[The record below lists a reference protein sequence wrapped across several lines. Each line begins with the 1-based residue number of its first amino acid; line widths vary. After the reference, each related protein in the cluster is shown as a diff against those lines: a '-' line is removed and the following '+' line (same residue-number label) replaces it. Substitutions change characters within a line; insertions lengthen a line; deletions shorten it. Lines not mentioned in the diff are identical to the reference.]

1 MTNKHTIAHKFI
13 LHEAL
18 VRTIAVLT
26 QFCSGLQTSLNFL
39 KILRQILDT
48 FRPLIVYEKAQ
59 NVSGIIISCLSFPTV
74 MSARREAV
82 GSVLRKYLGDSSEL
96 AE

>member
-26 QFCSGLQTSLNFL
+26 QFCSGLRTSLNFL

-48 FRPLIVYEKAQ
+48 FRPLIVYEKVQMYLA
-59 NVSGIIISCLSFPTV
+59 SSSRLSFPTV